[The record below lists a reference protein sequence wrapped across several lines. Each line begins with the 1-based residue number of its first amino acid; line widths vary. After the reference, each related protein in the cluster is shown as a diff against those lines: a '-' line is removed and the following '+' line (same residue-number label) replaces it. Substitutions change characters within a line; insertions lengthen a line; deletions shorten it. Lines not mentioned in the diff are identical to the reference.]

1 MLRRRDFLL
10 LSASLLPAARQRSEP
25 FDVAAIDRR
34 RILDAAGRYLRE
46 SPVTITASSSPRSAG
61 GRHDFFSE
69 GDYWWPDPNN
79 PDGRYI
85 QRDGMT
91 NPDNFVEHRRAM
103 VRLSLHVPAL
113 AAAWSITRDRRYAD
127 HAVRHLRAWFAD
139 AGTMMNPHL
148 LYAQAIKGRV
158 TGRGIGIIDTIHLV
172 EVVRAASVLDAAGVV
187 PAADRDAVRDWF
199 SRYLTWMT
207 THEYGI
213 AERDATNNHGT
224 CWVMQ
229 VAEFARF
236 TARTDLTD
244 FCRTRYKTVLVPN
257 HMAPDG
263 SFPRELGRTKPY
275 GYSLFNLDAMATVC
289 QILSTREDNLWTFE
303 LPDGRGMRKALAFM
317 TPYIADK
324 KKWPHKPDVMYFDE
338 WPVRQSSLLFGGVAL
353 DRPDYLALWRT
364 LDPDPKVEEVIRN
377 YFVRQPVLWYEASA
391 SSGQLINREF
401 QPSLRR

>member
-1 MLRRRDFLL
+1 MLNRRDFLI
-10 LSASLLPAARQRSEP
+10 LSASLLPAARPRSEAL
-25 FDVAAIDRR
+25 DVAAIDRR
-34 RILDAAGRYLRE
+34 RVLEAAARYLRE

-69 GDYWWPDPNN
+69 GDYWWPDPKN
-79 PDGRYI
+79 PDGPYI

-139 AGTMMNPHL
+139 ASTMMNPHL

-338 WPVRQSSLLFGGVAL
+338 WPVRQPSLLFGGVAL

-377 YFVRQPVLWYEASA
+377 HFVRQPVLWYEASA

-401 QPSLRR
+401 QPSFRR